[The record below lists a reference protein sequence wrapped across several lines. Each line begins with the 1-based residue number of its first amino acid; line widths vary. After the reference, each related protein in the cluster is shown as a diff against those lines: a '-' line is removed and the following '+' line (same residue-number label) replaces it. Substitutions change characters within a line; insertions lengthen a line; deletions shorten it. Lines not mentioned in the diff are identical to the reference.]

1 MSYKKCGV
9 KWNYVAKNMV
19 MIFFGY
25 KTNKKQK
32 DKKKRQKLFFKEESS
47 GMSKRPSWGN
57 A

>member
-47 GMSKRPSWGN
+47 GISKRPSGGN